1 MLARVAEALY
11 WMARDLERAI
21 AVARL
26 LEVGHATS
34 LEGDLSNGAGRRHV
48 WEPVL
53 GIAGGADR
61 FHGNFRRAE
70 ERSVTWYLTLSDDN
84 PDAVVACLSRA
95 RDRARAIRDRLPTE
109 VFEAIGAARVG
120 ALAWQPRRI
129 AREGLYAF
137 CHEVRAA
144 VARVDGT
151 IDRGVRRDELWHFL
165 NLGRSLERATQTVR
179 LLIEYRNLA
188 GADDATAVG
197 LGDWRTALRVVSAYE
212 AFLRVGSGSGSNGD
226 PEAFLLMDHTLPS
239 SVTYSLHEF
248 VASLDALKAAG
259 VASSEPRTKAAML
272 SARRTVAAA
281 AQPAAD
287 DGMLERLAVR
297 LGDVHDAFARTYFTD
312 PEGNGV
318 AHAQAVYQAQN

>member
-11 WMARDLERAI
+11 WMARDLERAV

-34 LEGDLSNGAGRRHV
+34 LEGDLSNGAGSRHV

-61 FHGNFRRAE
+61 FHGSFRRAE

-95 RDRARAIRDRLPTE
+95 RDRAGAVRDRLPTE
-109 VFEAIGAARVG
+109 VFEAIGAARFG
-120 ALAWQPRRI
+120 ALAWQPGRI

-151 IDRGVRRDELWHFL
+151 IERGVRRDELWHFL
-165 NLGRSLERATQTVR
+165 SLGRSLERATQTVR

-188 GADDATAVG
+188 GASDAAAFG
-197 LGDWRTALRVVSAYE
+197 LGDWRTALRVASAYE
-212 AFLRVGSGSGSNGD
+212 AFLRVGTGSSHGGA

-239 SVTYSLHEF
+239 SVTFSLHEF

-259 VASSEPRTKAAML
+259 IAPADPRTKAAVL

-281 AQPAAD
+281 AQPAAAD
-287 DGMLERLAVR
+287 ATLERLAGR
-297 LGDVHDAFARTYFTD
+297 LGDVHEAFAQTYFTD
-312 PEGNGV
+312 SEGGGL
-318 AHAQAVYQAQN
+318 AHAQAVHQAQN